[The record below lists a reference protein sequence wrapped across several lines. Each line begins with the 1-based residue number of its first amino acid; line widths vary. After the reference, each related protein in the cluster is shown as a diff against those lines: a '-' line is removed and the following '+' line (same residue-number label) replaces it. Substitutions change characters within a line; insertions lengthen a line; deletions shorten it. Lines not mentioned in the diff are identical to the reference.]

1 MDKASVL
8 YRGVFVWH
16 VHCKIQI
23 YSQLP
28 GVEGEDPAEERGER
42 GDEEEGGSKIPEL
55 KVQKEEIRALLSK
68 KLEKGDTW
76 CASNV

>member
-1 MDKASVL
+1 M
-8 YRGVFVWH
+8 
-16 VHCKIQI
+16 
-23 YSQLP
+23 
-28 GVEGEDPAEERGER
+28 EGEDPAEERGERGER